1 MKNNI
6 DLRSLSIMYHLRHA
20 VRANLNVNG
29 NTITLRYDY

>member
-6 DLRSLSIMYHLRHA
+6 DLRSLPIMYHLRPA

-29 NTITLRYDY
+29 NTITLRYYY